1 MAVAAV
7 TSPPTTREKSMNRK
21 ILAALV
27 VCGSVSALSLASSA
41 RATPATPPP
50 PAPVAGTSVIGVL
63 DGPSKAKN
71 DGIELK
77 VKQDTAVRVFTL
89 TYPVGA
95 TSGWH
100 SHPGIVVATVE
111 SGTVRRQIGCK
122 TDTFSV
128 DDSFTEAEPHQVTNV
143 GETAAVLRIT
153 QLYPASLELGD
164 LRIDEAAPTCRGG
177 S

>member
-1 MAVAAV
+1 
-7 TSPPTTREKSMNRK
+7 MNRK

-27 VCGSVSALSLASSA
+27 VCGSVSAPEPGLERRRDPGYPSTA
-41 RATPATPPP
+41 R
-50 PAPVAGTSVIGVL
+50 PVAGTSVIGEL

-143 GETAAVLRIT
+143 GKTAAVLRIT
-153 QLYPASLELGD
+153 QLFPASLELSD

>member
-1 MAVAAV
+1 
-7 TSPPTTREKSMNRK
+7 MNRST
-21 ILAALV
+21 LAALV

-41 RATPATPPP
+41 GATPATPPP
-50 PAPVAGTSVIGVL
+50 NNPAAGPSVLGGL
-63 DGPSKAKN
+63 EGPSKAKN

-89 TYPVGA
+89 TYPVGS

-111 SGTVRRQIGCK
+111 SGTVRRQIGCR
-122 TDTFSV
+122 V
-128 DDSFTEAEPHQVTNV
+128 DSFTVGDSFTEAEPHQVTNV
-143 GETAAVLRIT
+143 GETPAVLRIT
-153 QLYPASLELGD
+153 QLFPASVALSD
-164 LRIDEAAPTCRGG
+164 LRIDQAAPTCRAG

>member
-1 MAVAAV
+1 
-7 TSPPTTREKSMNRK
+7 MNKRT
-21 ILAALV
+21 LAALV
-27 VCGSVSALSLASSA
+27 VCGSVSTLGLTSSA
-41 RATPATPPP
+41 IATPATPAPNN
-50 PAPVAGTSVIGVL
+50 PAASPSVIGVL
-63 DGPSKAKN
+63 DGPSKAEN

-89 TYPVGA
+89 TYPIGS

-122 TDTFSV
+122 ADMFSV
-128 DDSFTEAEPHQVTNV
+128 GDTFTEAEPHQVTNV
-143 GETAAVLRIT
+143 GDVPAVLRIT
-153 QLYPASLELGD
+153 QLFPATVELKD
-164 LRIDEAAPTCRGG
+164 LRIDEAAPSCRPG

>member
-1 MAVAAV
+1 
-7 TSPPTTREKSMNRK
+7 MNRK

-27 VCGSVSALSLASSA
+27 VCGTVSALSLTSSA
-41 RATPATPPP
+41 IATPATPPP
-50 PAPVAGTSVIGVL
+50 NNPAAGPSVIGVL

-77 VKQDTAVRVFTL
+77 VKRDTAVRVFTL
-89 TYPVGA
+89 TYPVGS

-111 SGTVRRQIGCK
+111 AGSVRRQIGCGA
-122 TDTFSV
+122 DTFSV
-128 DDSFTEAEPHQVTNV
+128 GDTFTEADPHQVTNV
-143 GETAAVLRIT
+143 GTTPAVLRIT
-153 QLYPASLELGD
+153 QLFPASVALTD
-164 LRIDEAAPTCRGG
+164 LRIDQAAPNCRVG

>member
-1 MAVAAV
+1 M
-7 TSPPTTREKSMNRK
+7 KMK

-27 VCGSVSALSLASSA
+27 ACGSVGALSLTSSA
-41 RATPATPPP
+41 TATPATPPP
-50 PAPVAGTSVIGVL
+50 NNPAAGPSVIGIL

-77 VKQDTAVRVFTL
+77 VQRETAVGVFTL
-89 TYPVGA
+89 TYPVGS

-111 SGTVRRQIGCK
+111 TGTVRREIGCVA
-122 TDTFSV
+122 DTFSV
-128 DDSFTEAEPHQVTNV
+128 GDTFTEAEPHQVTNV
-143 GETAAVLRIT
+143 GTTPAVLRIT
-153 QLYPASLELGD
+153 QLFPASVALTE
-164 LRIDEAAPTCRGG
+164 LRIDQAAPDCRAG

>member
-1 MAVAAV
+1 M
-7 TSPPTTREKSMNRK
+7 K

-27 VCGSVSALSLASSA
+27 ACGSVGALSLTSSA
-41 RATPATPPP
+41 AATPATPPP
-50 PAPVAGTSVIGVL
+50 NNPAASPSVIGVL

-89 TYPVGA
+89 TYPVGS

-100 SHPGIVVATVE
+100 SHPGVVVATVDA
-111 SGTVRRQIGCK
+111 GTVRRQIGRK
-122 TDTFSV
+122 ADSFSVGDTF
-128 DDSFTEAEPHQVTNV
+128 TEPSRTRVTDL
-143 GETAAVLRIT
+143 GATAAVLRTT
-153 QLYPASLELGD
+153 QFFPAHVASTD
-164 LRIDEAAPTCRGG
+164 LRIDQAASDCRGG